1 MINIREMTVLLV
13 DDMPNMINSLRG
25 MMKILEFGREF
36 FAANNG
42 EEAWQILKKQHVDMA
57 IFDYDMPIMTGV
69 ELLRQVRDDRDLRD
83 LPVVMVTAQAY
94 RDFVAEVGESE
105 VGAYVLKPVTVKVL
119 EDKVSMVVEN
129 ANNPPPMVFHLKRAR
144 DFEEQG
150 NLEAAISETLMA
162 MQANPNATRP
172 IREMGY
178 YYFKKKDFK
187 EAEKWLL
194 QATKL
199 NALDVF
205 AYHHLGELY
214 LKLNDIPKASKYFEK
229 AMSISPRHL
238 TRGVNFGKTL
248 VVIKRFKEA
257 IKVFEKTFQLSD
269 TPWQLRAEIAD
280 FCLLNEA
287 NEYAAGLFEQLANQF
302 PERSDFNFKLGIA
315 LEKLGDHKKAIL
327 FLNRADALDK
337 VNVDAK
343 IRLAQNYLVL
353 NKPVLAERS
362 LREAIKIAPENPLA
376 KELLKKCSLKW

>member
-1 MINIREMTVLLV
+1 MIDIREMTVLIV
-13 DDMPNMINSLRG
+13 DDMPNMINSIRG
-25 MMKILEFGREF
+25 MLKILKFGREF
-36 FAANNG
+36 LAANNG
-42 EEAWQILKKQHVDMA
+42 EEAWQILKKQPVDMA

-105 VGAYVLKPVTVKVL
+105 VGAYVLKPITVKVL
-119 EDKVSMVVEN
+119 EDKVSMVVKN

-150 NLEAAISETLMA
+150 NLEAAIAETLMA

-194 QATKL
+194 QAAKL

-205 AYHHLGELY
+205 AFHHLGELY
-214 LKLNDIPKASKYFEK
+214 LNLNDIPKASKYFEK

-248 VVIKRFKEA
+248 VVIKRFQEA

-269 TPWQLRAEIAD
+269 TPWQLREEIAD
-280 FCLLNEA
+280 FCLLHEA
-287 NEYAAGLFEQLANQF
+287 NEYAVELFEQLANQF
-302 PERSDFNFKLGIA
+302 PERSDFNLKLGIA

-327 FLNRADALDK
+327 FLNRADSLDK

-343 IRLAQNYLVL
+343 IRLARNYLVL

-362 LREAIKIAPENPLA
+362 LREAINIAPENQLA